1 MLQIL
6 ESSNCFKIY
15 LTQKGLTELRK
26 LKTFDLTK
34 EILILLKTYSFKAAT
49 LVVNKFNKIQR
60 VGEGKEGS

>member
-15 LTQKGLTELRK
+15 LAQKGLTELRK

-49 LVVNKFNKIQR
+49 FVVNKFSKIQR
-60 VGEGKEGS
+60 VGEGGAGS